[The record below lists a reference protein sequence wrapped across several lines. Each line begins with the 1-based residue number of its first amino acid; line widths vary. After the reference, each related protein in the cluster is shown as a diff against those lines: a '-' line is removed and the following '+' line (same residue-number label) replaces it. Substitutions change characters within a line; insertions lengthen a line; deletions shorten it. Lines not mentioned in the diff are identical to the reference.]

1 MNRRRDELAP
11 PGLSAGA
18 LTDRVSATVLGTRPP
33 RAWWLALGLATL
45 LSLLFLVGVVYV
57 LSVGVGAFGL
67 NIPVA
72 WGFPIINTI
81 FLYENYSS
89 LSNFVCESKRSL
101 FSDSFGWRPI

>member
-81 FLYENYSS
+81 WWI
-89 LSNFVCESKRSL
+89 
-101 FSDSFGWRPI
+101 GIAHAGTQTG